1 MDEPHLSEQ
10 EANAINEQMVRQIEQ
25 RRRERQDRRKR
36 TVTPSVERRVVC
48 SYCFQRGDHPT
59 PAHCLRALER
69 VERVNNRAGSDGA

>member
-1 MDEPHLSEQ
+1 MDEPQLNEQ

-25 RRRERQDRRKR
+25 RRREKQDRRKQ
-36 TVTPSVERRVVC
+36 TVPPAVERRVVC

-69 VERVNNRAGSDGA
+69 VNTSADRRS